1 MLDEWYWF
9 LLLGLASFRLT
20 RLIITDKITNFL
32 RKPFI
37 EEVEEVNGNGETET
51 YVLIKGKGLRGFFGE
66 LLSCHWCTG
75 MWVTAGLF
83 FLFYLYPLAGK
94 PMLVILAAA
103 GLAGIIESIINR
115 IID

>member
-1 MLDEWYWF
+1 MDEWYWF

-20 RLIITDKITNFL
+20 RLIITDKITYFL

-37 EEVEEVNGNGETET
+37 EEVEEENENGEMET
-51 YVLIKGKGLRGFFGE
+51 YVLIKGKGLRGWFGE

-75 MWVTAGLF
+75 IWVAAGLF
-83 FLFYLYPLAGK
+83 FFFYLYPFAGK

-103 GLAGIIESIINR
+103 GLAGIIESIVNR
-115 IID
+115 IIS

>member
-20 RLIITDKITNFL
+20 RLIITDKITSFL

-51 YVLIKGKGLRGFFGE
+51 YVLIKGKGVRGFFGE
-66 LLSCHWCTG
+66 LLSCYWCTG

-83 FLFYLYPLAGK
+83 FLLYLYPFVGK
-94 PMLVILAAA
+94 PVLVILAAA
-103 GLAGIIESIINR
+103 GLAGIIESSVNR
-115 IID
+115 IIS